1 MGTMKCV
8 RGLFPCCFSS
18 KKREDQRTG
27 QNQSV
32 TNPRPREMSQPQVV
46 FLTRD
51 ALSGQDLQK
60 SPERKLRSASKY
72 TADDVEVYNSA
83 SPTRSHDNS
92 TSTKEILTKS
102 LPTVTIVLFAS
113 DFSTVFVAFLVFS
126 DANEEILES
135 ECCNNYLCHYCFDD
149 YNSQLAK
156 NPKQEVACSFC
167 GTRDPLYIDVAP
179 NEKIKIYTDSLLQG
193 EQMRSRRTL
202 FGRDL
207 ASMNSPSL
215 KAKTQK
221 YIVRDGNLAPDDDG
235 REKLYASDN
244 GIFIKKANQ
253 MNLLPD
259 FALSQSKEV
268 AESRKNDD
276 DEDDLNARDID
287 EEFQPVDEG
296 GEQKSNAANHP
307 NFIDQNR
314 SSTYRVNN
322 LPQPGAR
329 PSSR

>member
-1 MGTMKCV
+1 MH
-8 RGLFPCCFSS
+8 
-18 KKREDQRTG
+18 
-27 QNQSV
+27 SV
-32 TNPRPREMSQPQVV
+32 DRIFKNR
-46 FLTRD
+46 
-51 ALSGQDLQK
+51 QK
-60 SPERKLRSASKY
+60 ESFVLLRN
-72 TADDVEVYNSA
+72 TQQMMWN
-83 SPTRSHDNS
+83 

-296 GEQKSNAANHP
+296 TFYYP
-307 NFIDQNR
+307 TTNFPAQAESRNLMQQIIQT
-314 SSTYRVNN
+314 SSTKTDLQHIESIICLNQGLALLLDETVTLLKLLFDYR
-322 LPQPGAR
+322 
-329 PSSR
+329 S

>member
-1 MGTMKCV
+1 MKCV

-72 TADDVEVYNSA
+72 TADDVEYVDERNPDQISTYRYNC
-83 SPTRSHDNS
+83 PICFRFFN
-92 TSTKEILTKS
+92 K
-102 LPTVTIVLFAS
+102 
-113 DFSTVFVAFLVFS
+113 
-126 DANEEILES
+126 ILES